1 MIEYKTII
9 KIKDQTLRTTV
20 VEQNSRDAWKRVL
33 SKVEELEK
41 LGIRVRTVKV
51 RAVKTANSQPQS

>member
-1 MIEYKTII
+1 MIEYSTII

-33 SKVEELEK
+33 SKVEELEM

-51 RAVKTANSQPQS
+51 RAVKTANPQS